1 MERNGKP
8 SKKVNINTDNNVEMR
23 MSDILTNENEEE
35 EPIDFGIEPT
45 ERLKS
50 YRKDAPTAP
59 RNLPRK
65 RNKCCMI
72 L

>member
-1 MERNGKP
+1 MEPNGKN
-8 SKKVNINTDNNVEMR
+8 SNNTNNNVEMR
-23 MSDILTNENEEE
+23 MSDIVTNENEEE

-50 YRKDAPTAP
+50 YRKGAPTAP

-65 RNKCCMI
+65 RNKCCII